1 MKKDKMK
8 ITQIIKIMRRI
19 FFALITISL
28 VFISCKKE
36 NPDDE
41 NIVGGVFNV
50 YTATMVNPFDFT
62 INISDS
68 IYRFNQIEASY
79 YSHKPISNQNIF
91 RITLYDPAFP
101 NYICIGIFTPDIKP
115 EKFFIKTP
123 IKTDSININLN
134 GISENF
140 YNADATFGW
149 DTVSFDGFS
158 FKGKAYL
165 VISEKFVGTTNSN
178 TYYPIQ
184 KLNFEIK

>member
-1 MKKDKMK
+1 
-8 ITQIIKIMRRI
+8 MRTI
-19 FFALITISL
+19 FFALLIISAI
-28 VFISCKKE
+28 FISCKKE
-36 NPDDE
+36 NPDDG
-41 NIVGGVFNV
+41 NIVGGVFNE

-91 RITLYDPAFP
+91 QIMLYDSTIL

-115 EKFFIKTP
+115 ENFFIKTP
-123 IKTDSININLN
+123 IKTDSIQINLN

-140 YNADATFGW
+140 YKADATFGW
-149 DTVSFDGFS
+149 DTVSFDGFR

-165 VISEKFVGTTNSN
+165 VISKKITGTINSS